1 MTQLKHLPA
10 IFRKQM
16 RHLSRPRRT
25 GVRVYGLGASKTG
38 THTLSEMFEARIRCG
53 HEADANRLIP
63 RILHKAETGDAAPL
77 HRFLRLRDALRGL
90 KIDSSS
96 VNAYLIDDL
105 LALYP
110 DSRFIL
116 TVRAPG
122 PWLRSMVDHSVLRD
136 PTEAWKRF
144 RTWRFGPRSG
154 HPPEEAALDD
164 AGLYPIAAY
173 LGYWRQSVGAAL
185 DTVPPEQLLVLR
197 TEEIGPR
204 AAEIAA
210 FCGLEPDLAP
220 KTTHSYANSFRSGLL
235 DGLEDDYLEA
245 LLERETGALARRA
258 LPGWSAAG
266 DVARLRG
273 KTA

>member
-1 MTQLKHLPA
+1 
-10 IFRKQM
+10 M
-16 RHLSRPRRT
+16 RQLSRPRRT

-38 THTLSEMFEARIRCG
+38 THTLSEMFDSRVRCG

-63 RILHKAETGDAAPL
+63 RILHKAETGDGAPL
-77 HRFLRLRDALRGL
+77 NRVLRLRDALRGL

-96 VNAYLIDDL
+96 VNAYLIDEL
-105 LALYP
+105 LALFP

-122 PWLRSMVDHSVLRD
+122 LWLRSMVDHSVLHD

-154 HPPEEAALDD
+154 HPPEEAALAA
-164 AGLYPIAAY
+164 AGLYPISAY
-173 LGYWRQSVGAAL
+173 LGYWQQSVGAAL
-185 DTVPPEQLLVLR
+185 DKVPPAQLLILR

-210 FCGLEPDLAP
+210 FCGLEPGPAP
-220 KTTHSYANSFRSGLL
+220 KTTHAYATRVRSGLL
-235 DGLEDDYLEA
+235 DGLEDSYLEG
-245 LLERETGALARRA
+245 LLERETGPLARRA
-258 LPGWSAAG
+258 LPGWSAKA
-266 DVARLRG
+266 DIARLRAP
-273 KTA
+273 KPAKAPA